1 MEHVDVIDVVHDND
15 NVLLKSGSE
24 RTRERESY
32 NSGTGRKRR

>member
-1 MEHVDVIDVVHDND
+1 MKYVDVIAVVHDND